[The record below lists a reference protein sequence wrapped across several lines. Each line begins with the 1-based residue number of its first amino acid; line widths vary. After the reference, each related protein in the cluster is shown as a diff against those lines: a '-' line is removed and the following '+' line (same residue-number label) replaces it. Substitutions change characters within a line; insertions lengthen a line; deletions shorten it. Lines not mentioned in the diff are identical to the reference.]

1 MRARCGSRVKHVRY
15 TIVFYFKGTYL
26 NIHRLL
32 QSPVKRHCSKIKML
46 IPTPN
51 TLAEPTWKR
60 QTHEITRMGPWS
72 FLKIAFIPFGVDVI
86 LFVIHSYHTSFA
98 KMAHGGACLRP
109 AIFQKVLLQVSEF
122 CQRGPIPLKIEGP
135 CSYSSM
141 KSSTIA
147 CRSLENPSPF
157 LASPGTE
164 WNRITTRNM

>member
-1 MRARCGSRVKHVRY
+1 
-15 TIVFYFKGTYL
+15 
-26 NIHRLL
+26 
-32 QSPVKRHCSKIKML
+32 ML

-98 KMAHGGACLRP
+98 KMAHGGVCLRP